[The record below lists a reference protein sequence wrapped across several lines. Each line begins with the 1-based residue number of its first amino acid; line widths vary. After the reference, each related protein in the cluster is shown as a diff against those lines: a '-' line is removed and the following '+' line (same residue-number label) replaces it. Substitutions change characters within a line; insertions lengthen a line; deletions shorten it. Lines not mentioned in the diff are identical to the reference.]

1 MKRAPLPYAM
11 PNDLD
16 PTLKQVLAYWDGLR
30 RHENNI
36 PFWDDVRILSLPD
49 LADSLMLIDVFA
61 KPPRFRLNAVGRR
74 LIERYGDPVAGK
86 FIDEV
91 EAKPP
96 FAYLLSQCSA
106 TVESG
111 TPTFFKHDPGKAG
124 KSAGAAPYARLILPL
139 WGDGHI
145 GMLLG
150 ALHFD

>member
-1 MKRAPLPYAM
+1 M
-11 PNDLD
+11 
-16 PTLKQVLAYWDGLR
+16 
-30 RHENNI
+30 
-36 PFWDDVRILSLPD
+36 
-49 LADSLMLIDVFA
+49 
-61 KPPRFRLNAVGRR
+61 
-74 LIERYGDPVAGK
+74 IERYGDPVAGK